1 MFTSSHYSDSTSWTS
16 FLSSIRS
23 DLAELRTSVSEG
35 ASDILNYVK
44 EAIPEGDERHQQATT
59 ENTETNSD
67 NRQQELEKQESAP
80 TAGESLSSLF
90 SGFFSSAISKTR
102 NAIQEVLEEANSGEQ
117 ES

>member
-1 MFTSSHYSDSTSWTS
+1 M
-16 FLSSIRS
+16 
-23 DLAELRTSVSEG
+23 SEG

-44 EAIPEGDERHQQATT
+44 EAIPEGDEQHEEAPT
-59 ENTETNSD
+59 ENAESD
-67 NRQQELEKQESAP
+67 STDRRPSPEKQESTP

-90 SGFFSSAISKTR
+90 SGFLSSAISKTR